1 MKNLTKLK
9 SLFVAVFLLLGT
21 SLMAQTI
28 SGTISSED
36 GPLPGATII
45 VKGTNNGTTSDFDG
59 NFSIDASSSDVL
71 VISFV
76 GFVSQE
82 VSVGDNDQLTVSL
95 VSDTELEEIVV
106 TGYGSQ
112 REKEISSA
120 VTKIT
125 AEEFNKGPI
134 SSAAGLLEG
143 AVAGLSIYSKG
154 GNPNAGSTIRLR
166 GISTLGGN
174 VSPLFVIDGIPGAS
188 IDNLDPQDIETI
200 NVLKDGSAA
209 AIYGSQGSSGVIIV
223 TTKKGTPGK
232 MRISYSGEYSVA
244 EKMNAI
250 QMLTP
255 QEFRDFGGAD
265 LGASN
270 NWVDQVTRQGITQNN
285 SISAT
290 GGFDKTTFRVA
301 INTRDVEGVV
311 KATGFTSF
319 NTRTSMQ
326 TKAFNDKLSINMNAS
341 YTRRKSDLG
350 NSAVLEFANIFNPT
364 APVYFKDAPTEIQNY
379 FTTEQITKSGGY
391 FQTLGLFRSFN
402 PVAIQEQGIYAQDR
416 NEFAYNVGLDYALSS
431 NLKVFATASKNRSSA
446 ENRTSRSVYDYNTQA
461 NLGDRAGRVDYGD
474 YENESATYEVYG
486 TLNSSLGS
494 GIDMVLTGG
503 YSYIESD
510 YFQKTINVGDFPD
523 EAIDYSYSLG
533 SSEDLLNAGLLGLG
547 SYKAPTNKTIAGFGR
562 VNLTIDNAI
571 FINASVRRE
580 GSNKLGEENKW
591 GVFPGG
597 GIAVDLNKY
606 VGTAFEKFK
615 VRVGVGVTG
624 ALPSG
629 SGLSQLVYNFSNSDQ
644 ATTQARAANPDL
656 KWEEKTETNFGVEF
670 RNGPLDLTVDYYTR
684 DITDFIFDTEVDAAV
699 YGFNRRFE
707 NVGDIESSGFE
718 LSASYQVNDIWTP
731 TINLSQNKSTLKTYT
746 TEDGITT
753 GNLGSPGQN
762 ATNMVLVKAGYQIGT
777 IWGPVYDGVD
787 AATGKPQFKD
797 LNGDGQVI
805 AGQDKAL
812 DPQGD
817 FQELGQG
824 YPDLELGF
832 RNVINLGKFQIN
844 AYFQGAFG
852 HSLVN
857 TWRAF
862 FEPRIGSQFAY
873 NFVNTKYA
881 DNDLKAAAFSSLY
894 VEKADFFKLANL
906 TVAYDL
912 DLPINGISSTVVS
925 LNVRNAFVITNYTGA
940 DPTPSIVDGGYDA
953 GGGSLS
959 GSGNILAPGIDRR
972 NNYFDSRTFT
982 LGLNINF

>member
-9 SLFVAVFLLLGT
+9 SLFTAVFLLLGT

-28 SGTISSED
+28 SGTVSGED

-82 VSVGDNDQLTVSL
+82 VSVGDNDQITVSL
-95 VSDTELEEIVV
+95 VSDNELEEIVV

-112 REKEISSA
+112 REKEVTSA

-134 SSAAGLLEG
+134 ASAAGLLEG
-143 AVAGLSIYSKG
+143 KVAGLSIYSKG
-154 GNPNAGSTIRLR
+154 GNPNAGSTIRVR

-174 VSPLFVIDGIPGAS
+174 VSPLFVIDGVPGAS
-188 IDNLDPQDIETI
+188 IDNIDPRDIETI

-209 AIYGSQGSSGVIIV
+209 AIYGSRGSSGVIIV
-223 TTKKGTPGK
+223 TTKKGEAGK
-232 MRISYSGEYSVA
+232 IKLSYSGEYSVA

-250 QMLTP
+250 QMMTA
-255 QEFRDFGGAD
+255 QEFRDFNGAD

-270 NWVDQVTRQGITQNN
+270 NWVDQVTRQAITQNN
-285 SISAT
+285 SIAAS
-290 GGFDKTTFRVA
+290 GGFDKTSFRVSV
-301 INTRDVEGVV
+301 NTRDVEGVV
-311 KATGFTSF
+311 KATGFQQF
-319 NTRTSMQ
+319 NTRASIQ
-326 TKAFNDKLSINMNAS
+326 TKAFNDKLSLSLNSS
-341 YTRRKSDLG
+341 YTRRQSDLG
-350 NSAVLEFANIFNPT
+350 NSQVLEFANVFNPT
-364 APVYFKDAPTEIQNY
+364 APVYFKDAPQTIQNY
-379 FTTEQITKSGGY
+379 FTEEQITISGGY

-416 NEFAYNVGLDYALSS
+416 NEFAYNIALDYALTD
-431 NLKVFATASKNRSSA
+431 NLKIFATAAKNRSSA

-474 YENESATYEVYG
+474 YENESANYELYG

-494 GIDMVLTGG
+494 GVDMVITAG
-503 YSYIESD
+503 YSYNEAD

-562 VNLTIDNAI
+562 VNLVIDNAI
-571 FINASVRRE
+571 YVNASVRRE
-580 GSNKLGEENKW
+580 GSNKLGSENRW

-597 GIAVDLNKY
+597 GIGVDLNKY

-615 VRVGVGVTG
+615 VRVGYGVTG

-629 SGLSQLVYNFSNSDQ
+629 SGLSQLVYNFNNSDQ

-656 KWEEKTETNFGVEF
+656 KWEEKAETNFGVEF
-670 RNGPLDLTVDYYTR
+670 RNGPLDLTIDYYSR
-684 DITDFIFDTEVDAAV
+684 DITDFIFDTEIDAAV
-699 YGFNRRFE
+699 FGFNRRFE
-707 NVGDIESSGFE
+707 NVGDIKGTGIEFTG
-718 LSASYQVNDIWTP
+718 SYEVNDIWTP
-731 TINLSQNKSTLKTYT
+731 TLTLSTNKSELKAYT
-746 TEDGITT
+746 TKDGITT

-762 ATNMVLVKAGYQIGT
+762 ATNMVLVKEGYQIGT

-787 AATGKPQFKD
+787 VATGKPKFKD
-797 LNGDGQVI
+797 LNGDGQIV

-812 DPQGD
+812 DPTGD

-824 YPDLELGF
+824 YPEIELGF
-832 RNVINLGKFQIN
+832 NNTINVGKFQIN
-844 AYFQGAFG
+844 AFFQGAFG

-881 DNDLKAAAFSSLY
+881 DDDLKAAAFSSLY
-894 VEKADFFKLANL
+894 VEKADYIKLANL

>member
-9 SLFVAVFLLLGT
+9 SLFTAFFLLLGT

-28 SGTISSED
+28 SGTVSGED

-95 VSDTELEEIVV
+95 VSDNELEEIVV

-112 REKEISSA
+112 REKEVTSA

-134 SSAAGLLEG
+134 SNAAGLLEG
-143 AVAGLSIYSKG
+143 KVAGLSIYSKG
-154 GNPNAGSTIRLR
+154 GNPNAGSTIRVR

-174 VSPLFVIDGIPGAS
+174 VSPLFVIDGVPGAS
-188 IDNLDPQDIETI
+188 IDNIDPRDIETI

-209 AIYGSQGSSGVIIV
+209 AIYGSRGSSGVIIV
-223 TTKKGTPGK
+223 TTKKGEAGK
-232 MRISYSGEYSVA
+232 LRLSYSGEYSVA

-250 QMLTP
+250 QMMTA
-255 QEFRDFGGAD
+255 QEFRDFNGAD

-285 SISAT
+285 SIAAS
-290 GGFDKTTFRVA
+290 GGFDKTSFRVSV
-301 INTRDVEGVV
+301 NTRDVEGVV
-311 KATGFTSF
+311 KATGFQQF
-319 NTRTSMQ
+319 NTRASIQ
-326 TKAFNDKLSINMNAS
+326 TKAFNDKLSLSLNSS
-341 YTRRKSDLG
+341 YTRRQSDLG
-350 NSAVLEFANIFNPT
+350 NSQVLEFANVFNPT
-364 APVYFKDAPTEIQNY
+364 APVYFKDAPQTIQNY
-379 FTTEQITKSGGY
+379 FTEEQITRSGGY

-416 NEFAYNVGLDYALSS
+416 NEFAYNIALDYALTD
-431 NLKVFATASKNRSSA
+431 NLKIFATAAKNRSSA

-474 YENESATYEVYG
+474 YENESANYELYG

-494 GIDMVLTGG
+494 GVDMVITAG
-503 YSYIESD
+503 YSYNEAD

-523 EAIDYSYSLG
+523 EAIDYSYSIG

-562 VNLTIDNAI
+562 VNLVIDNAI
-571 FINASVRRE
+571 YVNASVRRE
-580 GSNKLGEENKW
+580 GSNRLGSENRW
-591 GVFPGG
+591 GVFPGLSLG
-597 GIAVDLNKY
+597 ADLNKY
-606 VGTAFEKFK
+606 IGTAFEKFK
-615 VRVGVGVTG
+615 VRVGYGVTG

-656 KWEEKTETNFGVEF
+656 KWEEKAETNFGVEF
-670 RNGPLDLTVDYYTR
+670 RNGPLDLTIDYYTR
-684 DITDFIFDTEVDAAV
+684 DITDFIFDTEIDAAV
-699 YGFNRRFE
+699 FGFNRRFE
-707 NVGDIESSGFE
+707 NVGDIKGTGIEFTG
-718 LSASYQVNDIWTP
+718 SYEVNDIWTP
-731 TINLSQNKSTLKTYT
+731 TLTLSTNKSELKTYT
-746 TEDGITT
+746 TKDGITT

-762 ATNMVLVKAGYQIGT
+762 ATNMVLVKEGYQIGT

-787 AATGKPQFKD
+787 VATGKPKFKD
-797 LNGDGQVI
+797 LNGDGQIV

-824 YPDLELGF
+824 YPEIELGF
-832 RNVINLGKFQIN
+832 NNTINVGKFQIN
-844 AYFQGAFG
+844 AFFQGAFG

-881 DNDLKAAAFSSLY
+881 DDNLKAAAFSSLY
-894 VEKADFFKLANL
+894 VEKADYIKLANL